1 MACSAS
7 TFPNY
12 PGCVPPHANFA
23 WGGLVTVHPVEN
35 VNQDVRLP
43 HLASGLRLHIDMGRA
58 AMGWIVGELLPTQPQ
73 QQVFVVQASG
83 LAPLFVTN
91 GTAELVTPAECLES
105 RVHQPVYPPEPV
117 RLWGLSGA
125 DGGSCM
131 GGWHFSTGFWY
142 FSGRTLCPLPLL
154 CANWVF

>member
-1 MACSAS
+1 M
-7 TFPNY
+7 
-12 PGCVPPHANFA
+12 
-23 WGGLVTVHPVEN
+23 HPVEN

-91 GTAELVTPAECLES
+91 GTAEWYSA
-105 RVHQPVYPPEPV
+105 V
-117 RLWGLSGA
+117 RLLGVLRA
-125 DGGSCM
+125 L
-131 GGWHFSTGFWY
+131 TGHHGQNCAKI
-142 FSGRTLCPLPLL
+142 SKVPERCPSHHRSLCPD
-154 CANWVF
+154 A

>member
-1 MACSAS
+1 MQ
-7 TFPNY
+7 
-12 PGCVPPHANFA
+12 
-23 WGGLVTVHPVEN
+23 GGLVTVHPVEN
-35 VNQDVRLP
+35 VNEDVRLP

-73 QQVFVVQASG
+73 QQVFVVV
-83 LAPLFVTN
+83 FVTN

-125 DGGSCM
+125 DGG
-131 GGWHFSTGFWY
+131 FLVLFW
-142 FSGRTLCPLPLL
+142 
-154 CANWVF
+154 